1 MEEEIYG
8 KLFNV
13 IPLVDE
19 NHVDIMLDTMTKE
32 TAIYYLTHAVNLAYH
47 NGMYSLGE
55 SEILSKSIR
64 FLNKPDSPIGN

>member
-8 KLFNV
+8 KLFNI

-19 NHVDIMLDTMTKE
+19 NHIDIMLDTMTKE

-47 NGMYSLGE
+47 NGLYSLGE
-55 SEILSKSIR
+55 SEIISKSIR
-64 FLNKPDSPIGN
+64 MINKNQDIN